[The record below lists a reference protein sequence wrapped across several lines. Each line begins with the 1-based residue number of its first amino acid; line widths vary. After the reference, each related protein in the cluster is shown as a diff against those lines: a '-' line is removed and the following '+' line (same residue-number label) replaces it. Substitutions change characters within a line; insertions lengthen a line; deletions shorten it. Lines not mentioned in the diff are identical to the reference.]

1 MKESIQVLLDSDITG
16 YAIHKETGISQ
27 SVISELRTGKR
38 NLNNLSLNYAEKLY
52 YFQRKYLKSEYDHDI
67 PKAFSIIEEQQKRDD
82 LTDEQREFITQTR
95 LNFEEYINSLD
106 SNKPT

>member
-38 NLNNLSLNYAEKLY
+38 DLNNLSLNYAEKLY
-52 YFQRKYLKSEYDHDI
+52 YFQRKYLKSEYDQDI
-67 PKAFSIIEEQQKRDD
+67 PKAFSTIEEQQKRDD
-82 LTDEQREFITQTR
+82 LTDEQRKYITQTR
-95 LNFEEYINSLD
+95 LNFEDYINSLD
-106 SNKPT
+106 NNKPT